1 MTKFSELEAES
12 KETEAQ
18 LSAVTGGRPPTA
30 RPFSRMVKPGQK
42 GAKGVVAGAAMK
54 GVRNFISAPCVRV
67 KID

>member
-18 LSAVTGGRPPTA
+18 LSAVTGGRPTTA

-42 GAKGVVAGAAMK
+42 GPKGAMIGGVVKGV
-54 GVRNFISAPCVRV
+54 
-67 KID
+67 

>member
-12 KETEAQ
+12 KETEAH

-42 GAKGVVAGAAMK
+42 GAKGVVAGAAVK
-54 GVRNFISAPCVRV
+54 GVRSLLKLFCHYA
-67 KID
+67 